1 MTGVRR
7 LGGLQ
12 CIIRY
17 VTIRQMLHFA
27 SDVSQAA
34 SLVSLYSAHTDDE
47 VVTGVHVLAEVRQS
61 EKK

>member
-1 MTGVRR
+1 
-7 LGGLQ
+7 
-12 CIIRY
+12 
-17 VTIRQMLHFA
+17 MLHFA